1 MAEFAMGYP
10 IFPGEDETDQLSLMM
25 EVFGIPPLEVLKKG

>member
-1 MAEFAMGYP
+1 MGFP

-25 EVFGIPPLEVLKKG
+25 EVLGIPSSDLLAVS